1 MTVSNK
7 VNHLAMISKRIWTRF
22 NSFKRNQIK
31 INRDRRNLP
40 GESVSMVAVIE
51 RILDEKRKL
60 KQPPFSY
67 NWIRNN

>member
-1 MTVSNK
+1 MTVSNR

-22 NSFKRNQIK
+22 NSFKRNQVK
-31 INRDRRNLP
+31 INRDRRKLP

-67 NWIRNN
+67 GWIRNN